1 MKKVDLAII
10 GGGSAGLAAAISAY
24 DQGIK
29 SLVIFEKDDHLG
41 GILFQCIHSGFGLQ
55 EFKEQL
61 SGPEYAE
68 RFIKQVEERKI
79 KYYLDTTVL
88 EITKDKVLTYSN
100 ALEGIQQIQAKAI
113 ILASGCRERTRG
125 SIDIPGDRPAG
136 VMTAGVAQRYLNIDG
151 YLPGERIF
159 ILGSGDVGL
168 ITARRLALE
177 GAKVLGVA
185 ELMPYSS
192 GLDRNIVQCL
202 EDFSIPL
209 YLSHTV
215 VNVVG
220 KERVEKVVIAQ
231 VDEQFKPIP
240 GTEKE
245 FAVDTLLLSVGL
257 IPDTELLT
265 HIQIPLNSK
274 TRGALVN
281 ESLETTVPGIFTC
294 GNALHVHDLVDFV
307 SAEGREAGQMAAL
320 YIQDNLKDEGPK
332 LITKA
337 LNGVSYILPASI
349 NLNRLS
355 KGVNLKFR
363 VAKPYKKVKLLI
375 KVNGQEIKRVYK
387 PAILPSEMENLFIPK
402 EILPAEGELTVEVE
416 T

>member
-332 LITKA
+332 LVTKA
-337 LNGVSYILPASI
+337 LNGVNYIIPASI

-363 VAKPYKKVKLLI
+363 VTKPYKKVKLLI
-375 KVNGQEIKRVYK
+375 KVNGQEIKRVFK
-387 PAILPSEMENLFIPK
+387 PAILPS
-402 EILPAEGELTVEVE
+402 EGELTVEVE